1 MKKIS
6 GYDKIQES
14 GSFKKLA
21 PGGYV
26 VKILDAT
33 DVPDKEYLKV
43 SFDVCEGKDKDFFAN
58 EYKNDTRT
66 DKRWPNAGSFIRSY
80 KEKALPMLKGFT
92 TAIENSNSGYTWDF
106 DEKKLKGKIVGLVL
120 GEEEFLNSSGKVRT
134 RTYVAAVRSVDV
146 IRGGKFEV
154 PEIKR
159 LDATKTTSAAS
170 KPAEPFVNPFADSTP
185 TIDPFANSDSAPV
198 TDSNPWDDSDVNP
211 FA

>member
-14 GSFKKLA
+14 GSFKRLG

-26 VKILDAT
+26 VKLLDVA

-43 SFDVCEGKDKDFFAN
+43 SFDVCEGPEKDFFLN
-58 EYKNDTRT
+58 EFKNDAREN
-66 DKRWPNAGSFIRSY
+66 KKWPNAGTFIRSY

-92 TAIENSNSGYTWDF
+92 SAVERSNSGYIWDF

-120 GEEEFLNSSGKVRT
+120 GEEEFLNSTGKVRT

-146 IRGGKFEV
+146 IRDGKFEV
-154 PEIKR
+154 PPLKK
-159 LDATKTTSAAS
+159 LDATKTTTPASTQNFVDPFSNATTDDNPPFEVDTPAAES
-170 KPAEPFVNPFADSTP
+170 MPDPFGDFNPFQ
-185 TIDPFANSDSAPV
+185 
-198 TDSNPWDDSDVNP
+198 
-211 FA
+211 